1 MMFVWVAP
9 SDVLALVMTTLLSTA
24 IISSSSL
31 DDDDDDDSLRRLL
44 ALDEEE
50 LLAVIEIAG
59 LARVA
64 AGGRLL
70 TGVFGGTLLT
80 VVFVGTL
87 LTVAFVGLLLTVAF
101 VGWLPVG
108 VGSFFCSG
116 VGTDASLRG
125 MLMPCI
131 FLRTVGSTEGCDL
144 ATEGVGLVAGMVTT
158 EAILAAG
165 LATGPL
171 VVGLG
176 ADGLL
181 DFFAGLRG
189 ALLAAASGL

>member
-1 MMFVWVAP
+1 MPVMFVWVAP

-24 IISSSSL
+24 ILSSSSL

-80 VVFVGTL
+80 VVFVGI
-87 LTVAFVGLLLTVAF
+87 LLTVAF

-108 VGSFFCSG
+108 VGSFFCTG